1 MSFFVTPLE
10 TALAEEMRAASHD
23 AYGNEL
29 NAETQTAAGNPCR
42 HCLRRAKE
50 GERLVLFS
58 YSPFH
63 TRNPYKEVG
72 PVFVHAGGCP
82 RYAHA
87 ERIPEDFLNRPIV
100 LRGYDAGQRIA
111 QVAVVVDGA
120 TERRVEELL
129 NDPEI
134 AFVHA
139 RSFTHGCFLF
149 RVDRR
154 RPERSGA

>member
-1 MSFFVTPLE
+1 MSLIVTSLD
-10 TALAEEMRAASHD
+10 TAVADEMRNASQD
-23 AYGNEL
+23 AYGNAL
-29 NAETQTAAGNPCR
+29 HAEMQTAPGNPCR

-58 YSPFH
+58 FSPFD

-72 PVFVHAGGCP
+72 PIFVHADGCE
-82 RYAHA
+82 RYAQNDHL
-87 ERIPEDFLNRPIV
+87 PEDFLNRPIT
-100 LRGYDAGQRIA
+100 LRGYDAAQRID
-111 QVAVVVDGA
+111 QVAVVVDGT

-129 NDPEI
+129 ANPEI

-154 RPERSGA
+154 VN